1 MIKICVFVSK
11 NIAIHKACS
20 YLLNM
25 QSVIN
30 FQDYREFM
38 RQWFVENKQRHNL
51 TWRDFSRRAGY
62 ASPVF
67 LKLVSEGKSSLR
79 GSGAERVAQAIGL
92 EGFEKLYFKALVTF
106 NQSKLGPTR
115 KKAFDEMQALAQAH
129 KVNVLGRNSMGYY
142 ESWKNPVLR
151 ELVPHMP
158 KMFPKKVADCC
169 LPKMTAAEVKESVRY
184 LVDLGLL
191 KKNKDGSYRQSDK
204 SVSTGEMSFVPLAI
218 QQMHLQMGNFALDA
232 IKNLPLSERNVS

>member
-1 MIKICVFVSK
+1 
-11 NIAIHKACS
+11 
-20 YLLNM
+20 M

-158 KMFPKKVADCC
+158 KMFPKKV
-169 LPKMTAAEVKESVRY
+169 KEDRS
-184 LVDLGLL
+184 
-191 KKNKDGSYRQSDK
+191 
-204 SVSTGEMSFVPLAI
+204 
-218 QQMHLQMGNFALDA
+218 
-232 IKNLPLSERNVS
+232 